1 MDLKKAYRN
10 KSLAVIFT
18 CALLVGAG
26 LIFGTQYLMQY
37 LQTQY
42 GQAVGQEALAALI
55 PAWMDMLNLGMR
67 NFYNWVVPALLG
79 VCLVVG
85 LLFWFI
91 FYGTTASVFKAAQA
105 EASVVPKKK
114 KKDFLDQKIEQE
126 RKRRLF
132 LHTLSVLQREGRLL
146 DFFAE
151 DLNQYEDDQI
161 GAAVRSIQDDCKKAV
176 KKYINPVPVIDK
188 EEGDTVT
195 IEPGFDM
202 DAVALVGNVTGEPP
216 FEGVLRHPGWKAA
229 KKELPKLSDIQD
241 PGIMVP
247 AEVEIQ

>member
-1 MDLKKAYRN
+1 MLPAY
-10 KSLAVIFT
+10 
-18 CALLVGAG
+18 VGES
-26 LIFGTQYLMQY
+26 
-37 LQTQY
+37 
-42 GQAVGQEALAALI
+42 GQAALVEFI
-55 PAWMDMLNLGMR
+55 PRGIELLTLLSL
-67 NFYNWVVPALLG
+67 NFYQWVVPA
-79 VCLVVG
+79 VVGGALILG
-85 LLFWFI
+85 LLFWLI
-91 FYGTTASVFKAAQA
+91 LWLVVKADLGRA
-105 EASVVPKKK
+105 EKPAPAPQGKKG
-114 KKDFLDQKIEQE
+114 KKDFLAQKMEQE

-161 GAAVRSIQDDCKKAV
+161 GAAVRSIQDDCKRAV

-188 EEGDTVT
+188 EEGDAVT

-202 DAVALVGNVTGEPP
+202 DAIALVGNVTGEPP
-216 FEGVLRHPGWKAA
+216 FEGILRHPGWKAA

>member
-1 MDLKKAYRN
+1 MDRIKTYRT
-10 KSLAVIFT
+10 KSLGVVCT
-18 CALLVGAG
+18 CALLAAAGLSTGLYYILGWVNTTYLGQGGTEALNTALPMAEHYLKWGITHFYTWVVPSVCGVALVLG
-26 LIFGTQYLMQY
+26 LIF
-37 LQTQY
+37 
-42 GQAVGQEALAALI
+42 
-55 PAWMDMLNLGMR
+55 W
-67 NFYNWVVPALLG
+67 ALLG
-79 VCLVVG
+79 AVVAPV
-85 LLFWFI
+85 LKPRESD
-91 FYGTTASVFKAAQA
+91 T
-105 EASVVPKKK
+105 PKVSKK
-114 KKDFLDQKIEQE
+114 GKKDFLAQKMEQE

-151 DLNQYEDDQI
+151 DLGQYEDDQI

-188 EEGDTVT
+188 EEGDRVT

-202 DAVALVGNVTGEPP
+202 DAIALVGNVTGEPP

>member
-1 MDLKKAYRN
+1 MDRIKAYRK
-10 KSLAVIFT
+10 KSLGVVCT
-18 CALLVGAG
+18 CALLVAAGLSTGLYYGLGWASATYFGDGGTEALNIALPLAAQYLEWGMVNFYTWILPSLCGAALVLG
-26 LIFGTQYLMQY
+26 LIFWMVLG
-37 LQTQY
+37 
-42 GQAVGQEALAALI
+42 AVVKPVLKPQES
-55 PAWMDMLNLGMR
+55 D
-67 NFYNWVVPALLG
+67 
-79 VCLVVG
+79 
-85 LLFWFI
+85 
-91 FYGTTASVFKAAQA
+91 T
-105 EASVVPKKK
+105 PKSSKK
-114 KKDFLDQKIEQE
+114 GKKDFLAQKMEQE

-161 GAAVRSIQDDCKKAV
+161 GAAVRSIQEDCKKAV
-176 KKYINPVPVIDK
+176 KKYINPVPVIER

-202 DAVALVGNVTGEPP
+202 DAIALVGNVTGEPP

>member
-1 MDLKKAYRN
+1 M
-10 KSLAVIFT
+10 
-18 CALLVGAG
+18 
-26 LIFGTQYLMQY
+26 
-37 LQTQY
+37 
-42 GQAVGQEALAALI
+42 
-55 PAWMDMLNLGMR
+55 
-67 NFYNWVVPALLG
+67 
-79 VCLVVG
+79 
-85 LLFWFI
+85 
-91 FYGTTASVFKAAQA
+91 
-105 EASVVPKKK
+105 
-114 KKDFLDQKIEQE
+114 
-126 RKRRLF
+126 
-132 LHTLSVLQREGRLL
+132 
-146 DFFAE
+146 
-151 DLNQYEDDQI
+151 NQYEDDQI
-161 GAAVRSIQDDCKKAV
+161 GAAVRSIQDDCKKAG

>member
-1 MDLKKAYRN
+1 MKDLKQRTN
-10 KSLAVIFT
+10 RLGIF
-18 CALLVGAG
+18 
-26 LIFGTQYLMQY
+26 
-37 LQTQY
+37 
-42 GQAVGQEALAALI
+42 
-55 PAWMDMLNLGMR
+55 
-67 NFYNWVVPALLG
+67 
-79 VCLVVG
+79 VVG
-85 LLFWFI
+85 LLLVCLPHLAGAQDMRTD
-91 FYGTTASVFKAAQA
+91 YQQLDVKRAELAKKAAQELKAAQA

-161 GAAVRSIQDDCKKAV
+161 GAAARSIQDDCKKAV